1 MFDQLC
7 FREGLKPKNLPCSL
21 KNPTHSCPFPH
32 SRPPAL
38 DMAKEGTE
46 ELVRRIIRSAQEG
59 VNTSRTNVASN
70 VSTPDEELRW
80 QFNLPRRSETTTSS
94 TNSCSTSTE
103 TLTSLQYT
111 YNPQQNYG
119 HTNPRRQR
127 RQAPYYSR
135 NRGRPVTRPQTAT
148 APKYP
153 PTLKEA
159 ILLPKPPWGKVPK
172 YAKKTNLQE
181 KGFIL
186 DCFPIERHWSESKLK
201 ERLTVSFV

>member
-1 MFDQLC
+1 MLL
-7 FREGLKPKNLPCSL
+7 EE
-21 KNPTHSCPFPH
+21 
-32 SRPPAL
+32 SRPFLPIPAFPPSRVRH
-38 DMAKEGTE
+38 AEEGIE

-59 VNTSRTNVASN
+59 INTSRANVASN
-70 VSTPDEELRW
+70 VSTPDEELRRR
-80 QFNLPRRSETTTSS
+80 FNLPRRSETTTSS

-111 YNPQQNYG
+111 YNPQENYG

-159 ILLPKPPWGKVPK
+159 ILLPKPSWGKVPK
-172 YAKKTNLQE
+172 YAKKANLQE

-186 DCFPIERHWSESKLK
+186 DCFPTERHWSESELK
-201 ERLTVSFV
+201 ER